1 MGNCL
6 GSSAPRSNLSLP
18 TERPEEEILSSPGL
32 KAFSIY
38 ELKTAI
44 QYFDSLT
51 EEGGSDLVFKGWI
64 DEQTLSPSTP
74 ETGMVVAFKNLKPEG
89 FHGDKEYWLSE
100 LNYIGQLHHPN
111 LVKLFG
117 YCLDGQ
123 DWFLVYEYLA
133 KGRLENHLFGDHE
146 GIQPLSWETRMKV
159 AIGAAKG
166 LCFLHDVEPQV
177 IYRYLDAS
185 NILLD
190 DDFNVKLQAYVST
203 QVNDIQGYATQGYA
217 DTGCVSAMSDVYSYG
232 ILLLVL
238 LTGRKPLTKSMIGD
252 QRLLNWVTLFRRKLI
267 QIMDTK
273 LERQY
278 PENAAITIAT
288 LALQCTHFNPS
299 FRPKMSEVLEK
310 LQKALTLL

>member
-74 ETGMVVAFKNLKPEG
+74 ETGMVVAFKNLKPE
-89 FHGDKEYWLSE
+89 
-100 LNYIGQLHHPN
+100 
-111 LVKLFG
+111 
-117 YCLDGQ
+117 
-123 DWFLVYEYLA
+123 
-133 KGRLENHLFGDHE
+133 DHE

-217 DTGCVSAMSDVYSYG
+217 DTVFAPGCVSAMSDVYSYG

-252 QRLLNWVTLFRRKLI
+252 QRLLNW
-267 QIMDTK
+267 
-273 LERQY
+273 
-278 PENAAITIAT
+278 
-288 LALQCTHFNPS
+288 
-299 FRPKMSEVLEK
+299 
-310 LQKALTLL
+310 